1 MMGKWISRFF
11 LVGSFFLA
19 CYVIYS
25 FFEMGYGV
33 NATSISDGQLHKVKD
48 TRSFGLTKLR
58 IPEES
63 LQNKPVSVY
72 YVPHPDDEVLTY
84 GVPIRND
91 LNAGKVVYLILFTH
105 GEGSAIITK
114 LNKMVSPKKIT
125 ARELGTSRVREFLF
139 AADALGVD
147 SAHRDVYAPSKTGLK
162 KNLLKQVALYFE
174 SLSTDV
180 THNGMSQN
188 DVLQEHSMTGKV
200 INKLYKEGKI
210 KKKRTFASIFMSR
223 ISKKPLKGK
232 EIRLDNAEDAHY
244 INSAIMTYNKWDPEN
259 GWYAC
264 GYISVKG
271 QFDSLNENKYSIQTP
286 K

>member
-1 MMGKWISRFF
+1 MGKWILRFF
-11 LVGSFFLA
+11 LLASFFVA

-33 NATSISDGQLHKVKD
+33 NATSISDGILHKAKD
-48 TRSFGLTKLR
+48 PRSFGLTKLR
-58 IPEES
+58 ISEES
-63 LQNKPVSVY
+63 LKNKPIAVY

-125 ARELGTSRVREFLF
+125 PREIGVSRVREFLYS
-139 AADALGVD
+139 ADALGID
-147 SAHRDVYAPSKTGLK
+147 STHRDIYDPGK
-162 KNLLKQVALYFE
+162 KNFKIGLVKQIALYFE

-180 THNGMSQN
+180 THNGMSQM

-200 INKLYKEGKI
+200 LNELYKEGKI
-210 KKKRTFASIFMSR
+210 KKKNTYASIYMSR
-223 ISKKPLKGK
+223 FAKKQVKGK
-232 EIRLDNAEDAHY
+232 HIKLKNHKDEHY
-244 INSAIMTYNKWDPEN
+244 IESAIMTYNRWDPNN

-264 GYISVKG
+264 GYISVSE
-271 QFDSLNENKYSIQTP
+271 QFESLDAHKYSVLTP